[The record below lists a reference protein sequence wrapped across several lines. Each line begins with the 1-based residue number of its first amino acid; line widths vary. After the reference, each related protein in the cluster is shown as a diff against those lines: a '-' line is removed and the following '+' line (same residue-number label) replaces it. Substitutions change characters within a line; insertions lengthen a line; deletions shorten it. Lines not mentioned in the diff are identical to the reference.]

1 MKDKKIQLS
10 EIQKKIVTTD
20 RPHVLVLSSAASGKS
35 AVLVERIRYLLDQGV
50 DPSKI
55 VAITFTNN
63 AASVMLERLG
73 NPDGLFISTVHA
85 YANYLLRGGAFDT
98 SDILNEERFDD
109 LFEEIKNNPY
119 CLKHVEHLLLD
130 EGQDSTRAQFEFFEL
145 INPDNYMY
153 FADIKQCQPKGTK
166 ILMADLSEKNIEE
179 IKIGDQIIAYN
190 NETGYIQGGLANN
203 ARKIYINN
211 IEYHDTNE
219 PLITI
224 KTKKGLS
231 SSYTPGHIC
240 IGNLRNYKEYNYL
253 VYLMCDKD
261 NRFRV
266 GTSQFRNST
275 SAPWRTKMRDE
286 GCEKIWILDIFKT
299 NKESRVLEDKIS
311 YKYQIPQV
319 TFQLDKTTYTQ
330 QDLDYIYDGLDTYTS
345 AIKCLSDFHRDIRYP
360 FSQKGNNIHYAS
372 NAYNEIFACNLLPK
386 VMDVKIFDENEKK
399 RSNFDTIEEITYSDN
414 SIKTVYSLDV
424 PELHTYIADK
434 IVTHNCIYGFAS
446 ACPEYLIDLSYQ
458 NDVTVYSMGQNWR
471 NRPDILRFAKKFLY
485 RLGPDYDD
493 TSIAMRTKEMNR
505 FNVIEGDYTPSEAVK
520 SLILNNERLGTKWGD
535 WFVLCRTNS
544 DVNLFQQLFEKE
556 NIPTDTF
563 RQADLTNAEIE
574 EKLKENT
581 VKVLTAHSSK
591 GLEAPCVLSYNIR
604 AYNDDE
610 ARLCYVAAT
619 RARDFL
625 IWAKM
630 PPKKRKRSTGVVNWE

>member
-1 MKDKKIQLS
+1 MELTEMQEQIVKTDKSK
-10 EIQKKIVTTD
+10 
-20 RPHVLVLSSAASGKS
+20 VLVLSSAASGKS
-35 AVLVERIRYLLDQGV
+35 RVIVERIKYLLEQGV

-63 AASVMLERLG
+63 AASVMYERLG
-73 NPDGLFISTVHA
+73 YPNGLFIGTVHS
-85 YANYLLRGGAFDT
+85 YCSYLLRGGAIDIAN
-98 SDILNEERFDD
+98 ILNEERFDD
-109 LFEEIKNNPY
+109 LFEEIKKNPD
-119 CLKHVEHLLLD
+119 CIKPVEHLLLD
-130 EGQDSTRAQFEFFEL
+130 EAQDSTMEQFEFFEL
-145 INPDNYMY
+145 ISPKNFMY
-153 FADIKQCQPKGTK
+153 VGDIKQCQPKGTK

-253 VYLMCDKD
+253 VYLMCDKN

-330 QDLDYIYDGLDTYTS
+330 QDLDYIYDGLDTYAS

-386 VMDVKIFDENEKK
+386 VMDVKIFDKNEKK
-399 RSNFDTIEEITYSDN
+399 RGNSDTIEEITYSDN

-434 IVTHNCIYGFAS
+434 IVTHNCIYGFAN
-446 ACPEYLIDLSYQ
+446 AYPDYLLELANR
-458 NDVTVYSMGQNWR
+458 NDVTVYSLHR
-471 NRPDILRFAKKFLY
+471 NFRNLPDILRFAKKFLY
-485 RLGPDYDD
+485 RLGPDYEDD
-493 TSIAMRTKEMNR
+493 SMAMRQPTDGYHYHVLEANH
-505 FNVIEGDYTPSEAVK
+505 TPDEAVE
-520 SLILNNERLGTKWGD
+520 SLLMNNDRLKGNWKD
-535 WFVLCRTNS
+535 WFVLCRTNA
-544 DVNLFQQLFEKE
+544 DVELFKKLFEKR
-556 NIPTDTF
+556 NIPVDTF
-563 RQADLTNAEIE
+563 KQADLTNSQIE
-574 EKLKENT
+574 EKMNENT
-581 VKVLTAHSSK
+581 IKVLTVHSAK
-591 GLEAPCVLSYNIR
+591 GLAAPYVLSYNIR

-610 ARLCYVAAT
+610 ARLCYVSAT

-625 IWAKM
+625 IWAKT
-630 PPKKRKRSTGVVNWE
+630 PPKKKKSNRITNWE